1 MIIKFIITIIAY
13 GVLTFVLIRWMNKNH
28 KRRMAELEQF
38 HVKEKQHWDEM
49 FQKIKE
55 MRSKKKTD
63 VATIKPMDVKIVNRK
78 LLSVSAY
85 PLFANRCTHICYA
98 KWID

>member
-1 MIIKFIITIIAY
+1 MHST
-13 GVLTFVLIRWMNKNH
+13 
-28 KRRMAELEQF
+28 
-38 HVKEKQHWDEM
+38 
-49 FQKIKE
+49 
-55 MRSKKKTD
+55 

-85 PLFANRCTHICYA
+85 PLFANRFTHICYA